1 MKQSMLR
8 KKRKPSGGDSTGLW
22 ARLLKDDV
30 AGIDGDIDRLVD
42 LYQVTHGGTRD
53 MASAAL
59 VMRFLCLTGAGA

>member
-1 MKQSMLR
+1 MKESMLR
-8 KKRKPSGGDSTGLW
+8 KKRKSSRGDSTECW
-22 ARLLKDDV
+22 ASLLKDDV

>member
-8 KKRKPSGGDSTGLW
+8 KKRKPSRSDSTERW
-22 ARLLKDDV
+22 ASLLKDDV

>member
-8 KKRKPSGGDSTGLW
+8 KKRKPSRGDSTERW
-22 ARLLKDDV
+22 ASLLKDDV

>member
-8 KKRKPSGGDSTGLW
+8 KKRKPSGGDCTEGW
-22 ARLLKDDV
+22 ASLLKDDV

-59 VMRFLCLTGAGA
+59 VMRFLCLTGAGT

>member
-8 KKRKPSGGDSTGLW
+8 KKRKPSRSDSTERW
-22 ARLLKDDV
+22 ASLLKDDV

-42 LYQVTHGGTRD
+42 LYQVAHGGTRD